1 MTSEELFRLQEK
13 YLAGLCTAEEIELMH
28 QHEGDFQLPEQPWT
42 AEQGKEQAIKARILQ
57 QLHAS
62 MEAQPHKTISYRF
75 YYAAAAMLLI
85 GMFVFLFYPNTP
97 PPKQNLAAAK
107 PSRKE
112 IIKPGTNKATL
123 TLANGEVINLDDIQG
138 GLVSRQGST
147 TINKVADGKL
157 VYDVQAAAG
166 LPPTY
171 NTITT
176 PRGGTYQVVLPD
188 GTTVWLNAASSLR
201 FPAVFSGKERHVEL
215 QGEAYFEVAKN
226 KLKPFKVAVAGMGI
240 EVLGT
245 HFNVNAYDDESQIRT
260 TLLEG
265 SVKLHAG
272 KQQQLLRPGQQ
283 ARLGKLADFMV
294 AEVNVEE
301 AVAWKKGYFIFENE
315 NIESIMRKVAR
326 WYDVE
331 VAYQGKADQGRYGGT
346 VSRFDNVEGVL
357 KSLELTGSVRFKIE
371 GRRITVMR

>member
-13 YLAGLCTAEEIELMH
+13 YLAGLCTDEELALLH
-28 QHEGDFQLPEQPWT
+28 QHEADFELLEQPWT
-42 AEQGKEQAIKARILQ
+42 SSQGDQHEVKEKILK

-62 MEAQPHKTISYRF
+62 MEERPHKTNPFRY
-75 YYAAAAMLLI
+75 YYAAAAVLLV
-85 GMFVFLFYPNTP
+85 GMFVFLFYPHTNSP
-97 PPKQNLAAAK
+97 EQNLAAARH
-107 PSRKE
+107 SRKE
-112 IIKPGTNKATL
+112 IIKPGTTKATL
-123 TLANGEVINLDDIQG
+123 TLADGEVINLDDVQS
-138 GLVSRQGST
+138 GLVFRRGNVAV
-147 TINKVADGKL
+147 NKVANGKL
-157 VYDVQAAAG
+157 VYDVRSASRKSG
-166 LPPTY
+166 GY
-171 NTITT
+171 NTIST

-188 GTTVWLNAASSLR
+188 GSNVWLNAASSLR

-226 KLKPFKVAVAGMGI
+226 KEKPFKVAVNGMDV

-245 HFNVNAYDDESQIRT
+245 HFNVNAYVDEAQIKT

-265 SVKLHAG
+265 SVRLNAG
-272 KQQQLLRPGQQ
+272 KRQQLLHPGQQ
-283 ARLGKLADFMV
+283 ARLGKESDFMV

-331 VAYQGKADQGRYGGT
+331 VSYQGKVDQGRYGGT